1 MHDLKFLRQNR
12 ERVEAGIALKG
23 ATVDLA
29 RFYQIEERRLAVLH
43 ETEQLKA
50 RRNAETEAIAAKK
63 RARENADAEIASM
76 REVGDRIK
84 ALDTELR
91 TLEEESESLAAWI
104 PNLPHESVP
113 PGRDASQ
120 NRIVR
125 TWGEPRAFDFEPK
138 PHWDLATNIGL
149 LDFERGTKIA
159 GAGFLLFTGLGA
171 RLERALISFMLDF
184 HVERHGYT
192 EVWPPHLVRLAS
204 LFGTG
209 QLPKLE
215 GDMYLVGEDD
225 LFLNPT
231 AEVPV
236 TNIHRDEI
244 LEAGM
249 VPRYLTAYCA
259 SYRREAGAAGRD
271 TRGMVRVHQFDK
283 VELVKIV
290 PPETSYDEHEKL
302 ARDVA
307 DIFEAL
313 ELPYRVALLCSGDL
327 SFAAAKCYDFDV
339 WSPGTQSWLECSS
352 CSNFEDFQAR
362 RMNMRFR
369 REAGAKVEY
378 PHTLNASG
386 VALPRTVATLL
397 ENHQT
402 AEVGVRIPEALRPYL
417 GGLSQIEPSVAP
429 RLA

>member
-12 ERVEAGIALKG
+12 DKVEAGIALKG
-23 ATVDLA
+23 AKLDLT
-29 RFYQIEERRLAVLH
+29 RFYQIEERRLALLH

-50 RRNAETEAIAAKK
+50 RRNAASE
-63 RARENADAEIASM
+63 EIAKLKKAGQDAAALILEQ
-76 REVGDRIK
+76 RQLGDRVK
-84 ALDTELR
+84 EMDTELGQ
-91 TLEEESESLAAWI
+91 LDEESTQLAAWI
-104 PNLPHESVP
+104 PQLPHASVP
-113 PGRDASQ
+113 PGSDATA
-120 NRIVR
+120 NKVVR
-125 TWGEPRAFDFEPK
+125 TWGTVPTFDFEPK
-138 PHWDLATNIGL
+138 PHWDLATNLGL
-149 LDFERGTKIA
+149 LDFERSAKIS
-159 GAGFLLFTGLGA
+159 GSGFLLFTGLGA
-171 RLERALISFMLDF
+171 KLERALINFMLDF
-184 HVERHGYT
+184 HIEKHGYT
-192 EVWPPHLVRLAS
+192 EVSPPHVIRRAA

-215 GDMYLVGEDD
+215 GDMYHIGEDD

-236 TNIHRDEI
+236 TNIHREEI

-313 ELPYRVALLCSGDL
+313 ELPYRVLLLCSGDM
-327 SFAAAKCYDFDV
+327 SFAASKCYDFEV
-339 WSPGTQSWLECSS
+339 WSPGQQAWLECSS
-352 CSNFEDFQAR
+352 CSNFEDFQSR
-362 RMNMRFR
+362 RMGMRFR
-369 REAGAKVEY
+369 REAGAKVEF

-386 VALPRTVATLL
+386 VALPRTFATIL
-397 ENHQT
+397 ENHQR
-402 AEVGVRIPEALRPYL
+402 ADGSVVIPKARRPSL
-417 GGLSQIEPSVAP
+417 GGREVIEPVV
-429 RLA
+429 

>member
-12 ERVEAGIALKG
+12 DKVEAGIALKG
-23 ATVDLA
+23 AKLDLT
-29 RFYQIEERRLAVLH
+29 RFYQIEERRLALLH

-50 RRNAETEAIAAKK
+50 RRNAAS
-63 RARENADAEIASM
+63 DEIAKLKKAGQDAAALILEQ
-76 REVGDRIK
+76 RQLGDRVK
-84 ALDTELR
+84 EMDTELSQ
-91 TLEEESESLAAWI
+91 LDEESTQLAAWI
-104 PNLPHESVP
+104 PQLPHASVP
-113 PGRDASQ
+113 PGSDATA
-120 NRIVR
+120 NKVVR
-125 TWGEPRAFDFEPK
+125 TWGTAPTFDFEPK
-138 PHWDLATNIGL
+138 PHWDLATNLGL
-149 LDFERGTKIA
+149 LDFERSAKIS
-159 GAGFLLFTGLGA
+159 GSGFLLFTGLGA
-171 RLERALISFMLDF
+171 KIERALINFMLDF
-184 HVERHGYT
+184 HVEKHGYT
-192 EVWPPHLVRLAS
+192 EVSPPHVIRRAA

-215 GDMYLVGEDD
+215 GDMYHIGEDD

-236 TNIHRDEI
+236 TNIHREEI

-313 ELPYRVALLCSGDL
+313 ELPYRVLLLCSGDM
-327 SFAAAKCYDFDV
+327 SFAASKCYDFEV
-339 WSPGTQSWLECSS
+339 WSPGQQSWLECSS
-352 CSNFEDFQAR
+352 CSNFEDFQSR
-362 RMNMRFR
+362 RMGMRFR
-369 REAGAKVEY
+369 REAGAKVEF

-386 VALPRTVATLL
+386 VALPRTFATIL
-397 ENHQT
+397 ENHQR
-402 AEVGVRIPEALRPYL
+402 ADGSVVIPKALRPYL
-417 GGLSQIEPSVAP
+417 GGREVIEPVA
-429 RLA
+429 

>member
-12 ERVEAGIALKG
+12 DLVEAGIALKG
-23 ATVDLA
+23 AKLDLS
-29 RFYQIEERRLAVLH
+29 RFYQIEERRLALLH

-50 RRNAETEAIAAKK
+50 RKNAASE
-63 RARENADAEIASM
+63 EIARRKKAGEDATASITEM
-76 REVGDRIK
+76 RDLGDRIK
-84 ALDTELR
+84 DLDSELR
-91 TLEEESESLAAWI
+91 TLEEETTTLAAWI
-104 PNLPHESVP
+104 PNLPHASVP
-113 PGRDASQ
+113 PGSDATQ
-120 NRIVR
+120 NQVVR
-125 TWGEPRAFDFEPK
+125 HWGERRQFDFEPK
-138 PHWDLATNIGL
+138 AHWDLATSLGL
-149 LDFERGTKIA
+149 LDFERAAKIS
-159 GAGFLLFTGLGA
+159 GSGFLLFTGLGA
-171 RLERALISFMLDF
+171 KLERALISFMLDF

-192 EVWPPHLVRLAS
+192 EVSPPHVIRRAA

-215 GDMYLVGEDD
+215 GDMYHIGEDD

-244 LEAGM
+244 LEPGM

-313 ELPYRVALLCSGDL
+313 ELPYRVLLLCSGDM
-327 SFAAAKCYDFDV
+327 SFAASKCYDFEV
-339 WSPGTQSWLECSS
+339 WSPGQQAWLECSS
-352 CSNFEDFQAR
+352 CSNFEDFQSR
-362 RMNMRFR
+362 RMGMRFR
-369 REAGAKVEY
+369 REAGSKVEF

-386 VALPRTVATLL
+386 VALPRTFATIL
-397 ENHQT
+397 ENHQQ
-402 AEVGVRIPEALRPYL
+402 ADGSVVIPAALRPYL
-417 GGLSQIEPSVAP
+417 GGLEVLRPVV
-429 RLA
+429 

>member
-12 ERVEAGIALKG
+12 DKVEAGIALKG
-23 ATVDLA
+23 AKLDLT
-29 RFYQIEERRLAVLH
+29 RFYQIEERRLALLH

-50 RRNAETEAIAAKK
+50 RRNAASE
-63 RARENADAEIASM
+63 EIAKLKKAGQDAAALILEQ
-76 REVGDRIK
+76 RQLGDRVK
-84 ALDTELR
+84 EMDTELGQ
-91 TLEEESESLAAWI
+91 LDEESTQLAAWI
-104 PNLPHESVP
+104 PQLPHASVP
-113 PGRDASQ
+113 PGSDATA
-120 NRIVR
+120 NKVVR
-125 TWGEPRAFDFEPK
+125 TWGTVPTFDFEPK
-138 PHWDLATNIGL
+138 PHWDLATNLGL
-149 LDFERGTKIA
+149 LDFERSAKIS
-159 GAGFLLFTGLGA
+159 GSGFLLFTGLGA
-171 RLERALISFMLDF
+171 KLERALINFMLDF
-184 HVERHGYT
+184 HIEKHGYT
-192 EVWPPHLVRLAS
+192 EVSPPHVIRRAA

-215 GDMYLVGEDD
+215 GDMYHIGEDD

-236 TNIHRDEI
+236 TNIHREEI

-313 ELPYRVALLCSGDL
+313 ELPYRVLLLCSGDM
-327 SFAAAKCYDFDV
+327 SFAASKCYDFEV
-339 WSPGTQSWLECSS
+339 WSPGQQAWLECSS
-352 CSNFEDFQAR
+352 CSNFEDFQSR
-362 RMNMRFR
+362 RMGMRFR
-369 REAGAKVEY
+369 REAGAKVEF

-386 VALPRTVATLL
+386 VALPRTFATIL
-397 ENHQT
+397 ENHQR
-402 AEVGVRIPEALRPYL
+402 ADGSVVIPKALRPYL
-417 GGLSQIEPSVAP
+417 GGREVLEPVV
-429 RLA
+429 